1 MVTGKIILCTLLKI
15 LVRQTHTTDS
25 ACAMATPLTETY
37 AQALAEWRDL
47 VLPER
52 ALEVARLGFT
62 DCVGVMLA
70 GRTEE
75 AVRCLLAYVRSQG
88 GQAIAR
94 PVTGGPRVGM
104 VQAGL
109 VNATAAHA
117 LDYDDFAFSNH
128 PSAVL
133 VPAVLAAADAAGGVD
148 GRRMAA
154 AYLLGYEVWADLML
168 REKDLF
174 YDRGWHPT
182 SVLGPVG
189 AAAAACVVL
198 GLDATRARHALAL
211 AASDSGGVF
220 ENFGTMAKPYHGGR
234 AAAAG
239 LNAAGL
245 AAAGMAASPT
255 ALEGARGLMR
265 ALSPHGQ
272 VDLDTPAQVG
282 RLWRSAT
289 MRLNIKK
296 YPTVGAS
303 QRVIDAVL
311 ALNRQQRLDP
321 TQVRAIEVH
330 VSERHAAVMPYHL
343 PQDALQAKFS
353 IEFAIAC
360 ALVHDAVGFEQLSDA
375 RVREPVVQRLMPL
388 VTIKTTTAFEPEWRD
403 AAPFDIV
410 HCTLADG
417 RTVSSPR
424 VRRAAGHA
432 DTPLTGAQLWAK
444 FLACARHA
452 GVARTDAQAL
462 FDAMQRI
469 DALPGP
475 EAIVLPA

>member
-1 MVTGKIILCTLLKI
+1 MT
-15 LVRQTHTTDS
+15 
-25 ACAMATPLTETY
+25 APLTETY
-37 AQALAEWRDL
+37 AQILARWRDL
-47 VLPER
+47 DIPES
-52 ALEVARLGFT
+52 ALQVARLGFT
-62 DCVGVMLA
+62 DCAGVMLA
-70 GRTEE
+70 GRRED
-75 AVRCLLAYVRSQG
+75 AVQCLLQHVRALG
-88 GQAIAR
+88 GQPKAR
-94 PVTGGPRVGM
+94 LASGGARVGM

-128 PSAVL
+128 PSAIL
-133 VPAVLAAADAAGGVD
+133 VPVVLAAADAVGAS
-148 GRRMAA
+148 GRCMAS

-168 REKDLF
+168 REKDLY

-189 AAAAACVVL
+189 AAAAAAVVL

-239 LNAAGL
+239 LNAANL
-245 AAAGMAASPT
+245 AAAGMAASAT
-255 ALEGARGLMR
+255 ALEGRHGLMR
-265 ALSPHGQ
+265 ALSPRGE

-282 RLWRSAT
+282 QVWRSAT

-296 YPTVGAS
+296 YPTVGSS

-311 ALNRQQRLDP
+311 AFNTQQRLDP
-321 TQVRAIEVH
+321 AQLRRIEVH
-330 VSERHAAVMPYHL
+330 ISERHAAVMPYHL
-343 PQDALQAKFS
+343 PQDTLQAKFS

-360 ALVHDAVGFEQLSDA
+360 ALVHNAVGFEQLTDA
-375 RVREPVVQRLMPL
+375 QVRDPVLQRLMGT
-388 VTIKTTTAFEPEWRD
+388 VTIVTTAAFEPAWRD

-410 HCTLADG
+410 HFTLADG
-417 RTVSSPR
+417 RSVSTPP

-432 DTPLTGAQLWAK
+432 DTPLEPARLWAK
-444 FLACARHA
+444 FLGCARHA
-452 GVARTDAQAL
+452 QVEQADARAL
-462 FDAMQRI
+462 FDAMQCI
-469 DALPGP
+469 DTLRGP
-475 EAIVLPA
+475 DAIPLPA